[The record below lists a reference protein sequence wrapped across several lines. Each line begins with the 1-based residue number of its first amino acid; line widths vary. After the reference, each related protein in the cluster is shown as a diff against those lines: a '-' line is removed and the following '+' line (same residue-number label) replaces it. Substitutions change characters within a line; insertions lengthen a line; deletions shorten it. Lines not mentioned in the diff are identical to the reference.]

1 MIDKLHIRPATGPC
15 EVHDWP
21 TNGLP
26 ERLITAMRER
36 HGKGGITACRE
47 YVERAK
53 GEADRVRGATPKEP
67 TR

>member
-1 MIDKLHIRPATGPC
+1 MIGKLHIRPATGPC

-47 YVERAK
+47 CVERYV
-53 GEADRVRGATPKEP
+53 VRGKDGTA
-67 TR
+67 RGAA